1 MSDRIKQYLEDLRDK
16 WDDQYWHADHP
27 EVKAALIA
35 IVTGLIGLLFA
46 WLEAKLQQ
54 KIRIPKPEDV

>member
-1 MSDRIKQYLEDLRDK
+1 MSDRIRQWLEDAREH
-16 WDDQYWHADHP
+16 WDDSYWHADHP

-46 WLEAKLQQ
+46 WLEARLQQ
-54 KIRIPKPEDV
+54 RYKLPEVNDV